1 MVCYFIYF
9 KIFPDGCFS
18 EGDVRESDSDEY
30 RLNPMILSAYST
42 RNNSMTAS
50 SLYNPYSMTRSL
62 PTIEGSTSSLYNR
75 PEPSEHIINI
85 PSFIIRGAGKQ
96 THTEY
101 EVRIS
106 LIEDSW
112 ILLRRY
118 SRFRELHL
126 SMKSIYG
133 QKVKTLF
140 LIEISHI
147 N

>member
-1 MVCYFIYF
+1 MV
-9 KIFPDGCFS
+9 
-18 EGDVRESDSDEY
+18 
-30 RLNPMILSAYST
+30 LSAYST

-50 SLYNPYSMTRSL
+50 LFNPYAMTRSL

-85 PSFIIRGAGKQ
+85 PSFLIRGAGKQ

-106 LIEDSW
+106 LSEDSW

-126 SMKSIYG
+126 SMKAIYG
-133 QKVKTLF
+133 QKVRLLF
-140 LIEISHI
+140 
-147 N
+147 